1 MFDETTKHI
10 PDPCPVQFA
19 RRTATPIDAG
29 SPAAPSPPTSPDGA
43 EVEFSFSAD
52 TTFFAMENTGA
63 RAEVV
68 LDGTEAEGGNP
79 VDENTEKLGT

>member
-1 MFDETTKHI
+1 
-10 PDPCPVQFA
+10 
-19 RRTATPIDAG
+19 
-29 SPAAPSPPTSPDGA
+29 
-43 EVEFSFSAD
+43 
-52 TTFFAMENTGA
+52 MENTGA